1 LIGSRTISLGAAGLL
16 VAVAIGGSELAN
28 AQSQAPMVTARDYYF
43 QAPDGSRTPASVTI
57 SSGGA
62 VAFGYPAGLSQHDVH
77 FLSGPAAPS
86 CAGANAA
93 SQPAFDS
100 PGRSAT
106 PQGPGWSGSCAFSTP
121 GDYSFNC
128 TLHPSVMYGT
138 VHVASAP
145 SSGSGSGSGNP
156 PTAAPAVS
164 AVAVSSVQHGSAVTG
179 TVTLGNDGSRLVV
192 GVYAA
197 HSLLAVAHSVLV
209 GQTVAAALPAGRHS
223 FRVALNGAARSALRR
238 HRRLALKLKL
248 SVSAGSQP
256 AVTVTRHLTLTA

>member
-1 LIGSRTISLGAAGLL
+1 MGSRTVGLGAAGLL
-16 VAVAIGGSELAN
+16 VAVAIGGSELAG
-28 AQSQAPMVTARDYYF
+28 AQGQPPKITAHDYYF

-57 SSGGA
+57 APGGA
-62 VAFGYPAGLSQHDVH
+62 VSFDYPVGASQHNVH
-77 FLSGPAAPS
+77 FLGGPAAPS
-86 CAGANAA
+86 CTGANAA

-100 PGRSAT
+100 PGHSST
-106 PQGPGWSGSCAFSTP
+106 PQGPGWSGSCTFSAP

-145 SSGSGSGSGNP
+145 SSGSGSGNP
-156 PTAAPAVS
+156 TTAAPAVS
-164 AVAVSSVQHGSAVTG
+164 AVAVSGVQHGSAVTG

-197 HSLLAVAHSVLV
+197 HSLLAVAHSALV
-209 GQTVAAALPAGRHS
+209 GQTVANALPAGRHS
-223 FRVALNGAARSALRR
+223 FRVALNGTARRALRR
-238 HRRLALKLKL
+238 HRRLALKVKL

-256 AVTVTRHLTLTA
+256 AVVVTRHLTLTA